1 MLSLVAR
8 RCVRPACRVS
18 TRMAVLPPPHA
29 ALYGFR
35 QLSTSNVWLN
45 GPAGSSGSL
54 PEKPR
59 NVVEPLGDWA
69 AKELTYEEVKP
80 RTEQPTEVCLALHT
94 ATSQLLSLPLFLP
107 QNAYLVDVREPD
119 EVLQG
124 SIPSSV
130 NLPLSVL
137 ANALTLKP
145 ESFKSK
151 FGWEKP
157 QRDQEVVFYCRS
169 GKRAASACDIANRQ
183 GFTK

>member
-59 NVVEPLGDWA
+59 NVVEPLGDWT

-80 RTEQPTEVCLALHT
+80 RTEQPTEVCLVLGN
-94 ATSQLLSLPLFLP
+94 AT
-107 QNAYLVDVREPD
+107 
-119 EVLQG
+119 
-124 SIPSSV
+124 
-130 NLPLSVL
+130 
-137 ANALTLKP
+137 
-145 ESFKSK
+145 
-151 FGWEKP
+151 
-157 QRDQEVVFYCRS
+157 
-169 GKRAASACDIANRQ
+169 
-183 GFTK
+183 